1 MPRTITPL
9 RFATGIAAAILAA
22 AIALSPV
29 LGAHAAGAEDDL
41 GRQTWAIV
49 PASAEGP
56 DGRPALE
63 YLVEPGTSAIDH
75 IAVRNF
81 GTRPI
86 TVELYSHD
94 ASQSQDG
101 TFDLLTSD
109 EVPTAVG
116 RWVSVETA
124 TVTVPAR
131 DFVVVPIDI
140 DIPSDAEPGDHAGGV
155 VAVNVVDSE
164 NGFSTQYRVGTR
176 VYIRVGGAV
185 HPQFDVDQ
193 LGGYFTSPLSPTGTG
208 TLTLTA
214 TLVNSGNIRVHPDAR
229 ATVTSL
235 FGLWTER
242 FELLGST
249 EILPDAAVT
258 LASAFEDVPALG
270 PLWVTIDVPSATS
283 SGQELAGSV
292 ETRSATTVVWAVPWS
307 LVVTAVL
314 LAAAVVIA
322 VVNMRRRT
330 RSRATRGAD
339 EHVLGDG
346 AAGEA

>member
-1 MPRTITPL
+1 M
-9 RFATGIAAAILAA
+9 
-22 AIALSPV
+22 
-29 LGAHAAGAEDDL
+29 
-41 GRQTWAIV
+41 
-49 PASAEGP
+49 
-56 DGRPALE
+56 
-63 YLVEPGTSAIDH
+63 
-75 IAVRNF
+75 
-81 GTRPI
+81 
-86 TVELYSHD
+86 
-94 ASQSQDG
+94 
-101 TFDLLTSD
+101 
-109 EVPTAVG
+109 
-116 RWVSVETA
+116 
-124 TVTVPAR
+124 
-131 DFVVVPIDI
+131 VPIDI

-258 LASAFEDVPALG
+258 LAGAFEDVPALG

-339 EHVLGDG
+339 EHVLGEG